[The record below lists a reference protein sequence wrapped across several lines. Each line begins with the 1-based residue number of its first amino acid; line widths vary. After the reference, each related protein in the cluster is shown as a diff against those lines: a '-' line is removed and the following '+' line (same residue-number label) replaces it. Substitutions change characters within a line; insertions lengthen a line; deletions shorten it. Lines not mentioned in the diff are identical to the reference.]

1 MSSIACSC
9 GQCSLTLAD
18 NNPIMSLYCECK
30 DCAQAI
36 KWGEFRG
43 GKASQKLTQAVY
55 ARSDI
60 VSVEGENHMK
70 PFQLRNPAK
79 STRVYCINCY
89 SILGINHPAY
99 SNNVFMFF
107 PYHCEADLDL
117 SIKPCAAIHMSSYP
131 YDEKANIPNGIPV
144 FHNWDY
150 SQERDRFLSIPDVGK
165 AFRKPL
171 KPSVGKS
178 FEELIVSLGD
188 IEVLNLEIGADPY

>member
-9 GQCSLTLAD
+9 GQCRLTLTD
-18 NNPIMSLYCECK
+18 NHPIMSLYCECK

-36 KWGEFRG
+36 KWGELRG

-60 VSVEGENHMK
+60 LSVEGENYMR

-79 STRVYCINCY
+79 STRVYCTNCY
-89 SILGINHPAY
+89 SILGITHPAY

-107 PYHCEADLDL
+107 PHHCEADLDL

-131 YDEKANIPNGIPV
+131 YEEKADIPDEIPV

-150 SQERDRFLSIPDVGK
+150 PQERDRFLSIPEVAK

-178 FEELIVSLGD
+178 FEELIDSLGD
-188 IEVLNLEIGADPY
+188 VEVLNL